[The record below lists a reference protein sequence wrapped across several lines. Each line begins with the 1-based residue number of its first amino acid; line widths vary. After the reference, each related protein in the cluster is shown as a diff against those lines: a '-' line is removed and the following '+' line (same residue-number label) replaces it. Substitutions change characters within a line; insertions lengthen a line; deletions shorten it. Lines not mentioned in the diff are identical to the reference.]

1 MLVFTDVGVLIE
13 GNNGV
18 YIGFPNFK
26 MNCIQFIYSGGDTHS
41 KTPGPVLKWSSVS

>member
-1 MLVFTDVGVLIE
+1 MLVFTNVGVLSE

-26 MNCIQFIYSGGDTHS
+26 INCIQFTDSESDAHS
-41 KTPGPVLKWSSVS
+41 KTTVLKWSLVS